1 MNSQGQGIYPSSA
14 CILPDLT
21 YYKYTKRKFNRVG
34 KYIMTNIDSLAEQHV
49 TEYESRLM
57 HMDELIQ
64 RVNNGAGAGQELDS
78 ELQALIKERDR
89 LASHVEQMKLRSLED
104 WDEEELALAGPM
116 GVWDALAQQL
126 EKVVERLER

>member
-1 MNSQGQGIYPSSA
+1 
-14 CILPDLT
+14 
-21 YYKYTKRKFNRVG
+21 
-34 KYIMTNIDSLAEQHV
+34 MTNIDSLAEQHV

-64 RVNNGAGAGQELDS
+64 RVNDEAGAGQELDS

>member
-1 MNSQGQGIYPSSA
+1 
-14 CILPDLT
+14 
-21 YYKYTKRKFNRVG
+21 
-34 KYIMTNIDSLAEQHV
+34 MTNIDNLAERHIA
-49 TEYESRLM
+49 EYESRLM
-57 HMDELIQ
+57 HMDELVQ
-64 RVNNGAGAGQELDS
+64 RVSDPGGAGQGLDS